1 MITYKEALELL
12 KTEKPI
18 YYKDIKKRK
27 ITGVIWRRDADSLFA
42 TVEVLDESRNCV
54 SIVGLEDVSI
64 NEECSDSLDSSL
76 AVIEVN
82 KLMEELQNMKACI
95 IYENEEKVKDSYN
108 RLMRGAI
115 KLDTEIRNLSD
126 KIKNDKIIEM
136 IDKNKDEEKFEYKD
150 LDYETIEKES
160 EAFNKRIEEFD
171 EDSLKAENNL

>member
-18 YYKDIKKRK
+18 YYKDTKKRK

-54 SIVGLEDVSI
+54 NIVGLEDVSI
-64 NEECSDSLDSSL
+64 SEEENDSFDSSA

-136 IDKNKDEEKFEYKD
+136 IDKNKDEEKFEYQE

-160 EAFNKRIEEFD
+160 KALNKRIEEFE
-171 EDSLKAENNL
+171 EDSLKTENNL

>member
-1 MITYKEALELL
+1 MITYKESLELL

-27 ITGVIWRRDADSLFA
+27 ITGVIWRRDTDSLYA

-64 NEECSDSLDSSL
+64 IEEENDSLDSSA
-76 AVIEVN
+76 AVLEVN

-95 IYENEEKVKDSYN
+95 IYENVEKVKDSYN

-136 IDKNKDEEKFEYKD
+136 IDKNKDEEKFGYQD

-171 EDSLKAENNL
+171 EDSLKTENNL

>member
-18 YYKDIKKRK
+18 YYKDTKKRK

-54 SIVGLEDVSI
+54 NIVGLEDISI
-64 NEECSDSLDSSL
+64 SEEENESFDSSA

-82 KLMEELQNMKACI
+82 KLMEELQNMKSCI
-95 IYENEEKVKDSYN
+95 IYENVEKVKDSYN
-108 RLMRGAI
+108 RLMRGSI

-126 KIKNDKIIEM
+126 RIKNDKIIEM
-136 IDKNKDEEKFEYKD
+136 IDKNKDEEKFEYQE

-171 EDSLKAENNL
+171 EDSLKTENNL